1 MLKSHI
7 RESQKIE
14 LADRFR
20 KKNFSK
26 YLLALEI
33 ENLRVFKS
41 ATIRFDYPIT
51 AIIGANGSGK
61 STAMMAAGCVYKEI
75 KPSSF
80 FAKSSFDAGLQ
91 KANVKFTLIDKKIDT
106 KNELKTS
113 ISHKGLRWDR
123 KQVFERSVKYFGVS
137 RTVPP
142 TEKSDLAILRNKK
155 VKPTQTTP
163 LSENEIKHIRR
174 ILGFDSNYEYCN
186 FDISKNLF
194 VGTREESTYSEFH
207 FGAGE
212 SSIARLVYELERLDD
227 YSLVLIEELENGLH
241 PLAVIRLVE
250 YLFEVCLRKKH
261 QVIFTTH
268 SNYAIQNLPNDA
280 IWYCMKGQIVQGK
293 MDIEALRV
301 LQGEIDKQL
310 VVFVEDEFA
319 KIFLET
325 LLRQFGKM
333 DLLDLLDIYK
343 IGGKNEI
350 ISYVNSQNRNPA
362 IKVAAVGVLDG
373 DVLESDYN
381 KTEHKDKFAKLPT
394 DGRSP
399 EIEVWGNV
407 VENLDSLIARI
418 TVKLGLAIGQQEFV
432 REKILDTQREVLDTH
447 ILFSTLADK
456 LGLMA
461 EVAVIGAF
469 ISSYTEIQNGK
480 LRYLVDFLEGNVK
493 T

>member
-7 RESQKIE
+7 RDSQKIE

-26 YLLALEI
+26 YLLSLDI

-61 STAMMAAGCVYKEI
+61 STVLMAAGCLYKEI

-80 FAKSSFDAGLQ
+80 FAKSSFDTGLQ
-91 KANVKFTLIDKKIDT
+91 KTNIKFTLIDKKIDA
-106 KNELKTS
+106 KNDLKTS

-123 KQVFERSVKYFGVS
+123 KQAFERSVKYFGVN

-142 TEKSDLAILRNKK
+142 TEKSNLAILRNKK
-155 VKPTQTTP
+155 VKPTQTIP

-174 ILGFDSNYEYCN
+174 ILGFDSNYKYCN

-194 VGTREESTYSEFH
+194 VGTREDSTYSEFH

-250 YLFEVCLRKKH
+250 YLFDVCLRKKH
-261 QVIFTTH
+261 QIIFTTH
-268 SNYAIQNLPNDA
+268 SNYAIQNLPNDS

-350 ISYVNSQNRNPA
+350 ISYVNSQNKNPA
-362 IKVAAVGVLDG
+362 IKVIAVGVLDG
-373 DVLESDYN
+373 DVLETEYN
-381 KTEHKDKFAKLPT
+381 KTEQKDKFAKLPT

-399 EIEVWGNV
+399 EIEVWGSV
-407 VENLDSLIARI
+407 VDNLDILIARI

-461 EVAVIGAF
+461 EVAVINAF

-480 LRYLVDFLEGNVK
+480 LRYLVDFLESNVK
-493 T
+493 V